1 VHVMVLMANLQT
13 RNRTKGDNLP
23 FAQAGVANPGIMVD
37 EHLRPSHIFTEDS
50 FLQSK
55 RRKSIYPEA
64 AKVRKSHF
72 TLT

>member
-1 VHVMVLMANLQT
+1 MHVVVLMTNLQT

-23 FAQAGVANPGIMVD
+23 RVPRLANPGIIVD
-37 EHLRPSHIFTEDS
+37 EHSSPSHIFTDDS
-50 FLQSK
+50 FLQSR

-72 TLT
+72 ALT